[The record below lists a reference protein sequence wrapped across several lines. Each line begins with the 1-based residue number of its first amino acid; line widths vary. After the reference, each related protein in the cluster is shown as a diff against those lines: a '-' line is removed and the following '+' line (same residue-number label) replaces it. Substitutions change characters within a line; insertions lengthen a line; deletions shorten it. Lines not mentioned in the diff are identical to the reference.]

1 MFEWE
6 RRDCYSPVHIS
17 WYFCNFLA
25 SQGDD
30 KAAIFGPFQFSYSS
44 SVTIVLF
51 LFKTKF
57 LVFLFISCVVT
68 TVKPETVSIYQVKK
82 TEKDTYK
89 KRTNWRLKDLKLI
102 DGKDETN
109 VRIGKNSE

>member
-1 MFEWE
+1 M
-6 RRDCYSPVHIS
+6 
-17 WYFCNFLA
+17 
-25 SQGDD
+25 
-30 KAAIFGPFQFSYSS
+30 
-44 SVTIVLF
+44 
-51 LFKTKF
+51 
-57 LVFLFISCVVT
+57 T

-109 VRIGKNSE
+109 VREEFSERQARDSLLSDNNNL